1 MSDTTVWLGAV
12 VVRSA
17 ILILL
22 VTACVALVYWM
33 QRRHTLRELEA
44 IAMQERHLYRMM
56 QEQTRN
62 IEHLRMIHHN
72 AKNEL
77 IMLKGMLECG
87 RNEDALLYVRELLQ
101 SGEL

>member
-22 VTACVALVYWM
+22 VTACVALFYWM

-56 QEQTRN
+56 QEQARN

-87 RNEDALLYVRELLQ
+87 KNEDALLYVRELLQ
-101 SGEL
+101 RGDL